1 MEAVLDL
8 LLSVSVYVFWNIFLL
23 LVFQSVLDKLFGG
36 RCQDGKIFSSAAA
49 SFVYFSQSA
58 GNYKGNIFLK
68 KTSPRFSNGC
78 AKKSKILNS
87 SLLFLPQLC
96 MINIHVSTKFKNI
109 LMKTEH
115 LPALV
120 LKYHYFTS
128 SEAFESR
135 NTLFPIIL
143 RNISVTKGNMKPC
156 NIVFPTPK
164 RNFSDISLI
173 FLIAWDQLFTV
184 YIW

>member
-1 MEAVLDL
+1 MEGGGTFLLSFLRVILPVMEAVLDL

-68 KTSPRFSNGC
+68 KTSPRFSIQWVC
-78 AKKSKILNS
+78 QKAKMLNS

-96 MINIHVSTKFKNI
+96 MINIHVSTKFKNF

-128 SEAFESR
+128 SEE
-135 NTLFPIIL
+135 
-143 RNISVTKGNMKPC
+143 
-156 NIVFPTPK
+156 
-164 RNFSDISLI
+164 
-173 FLIAWDQLFTV
+173 
-184 YIW
+184 